1 MIGLLLILIIAVGIF
16 YLQRTGQLNNILS
29 GLKLPVPGLP
39 QQAQPSPQAPS
50 EAQPAPPRG
59 GTKTTPLPSPSGGAV
74 SGGKIYP
81 TIGKE
86 CTNVTGGE
94 LEDHDGPRIEPQ
106 ITCAANFQDAE
117 VTGYFL
123 VPDGSDTISLKMRG
137 PKHSGIPDAQMC
149 NNIHY
154 FPFGGNA
161 TKPFGKQFQHT
172 AEYCDFGSPL
182 FALPNF
188 VGKWIG
194 VKAIE
199 WNNGSTVHMES
210 WIDFPEGSGW
220 KKWAQFDDVGSSSG
234 CQKAPVYLKSPCS
247 VGPVSIGFRID
258 GSAGTKFKNLSA
270 REIAPGKATAAYTHI
285 LSRL

>member
-1 MIGLLLILIIAVGIF
+1 MIEILMMLLIVGAIY
-16 YLQRTGQLNNILS
+16 YLYRTGRLS
-29 GLKLPVPGLP
+29 GLQLPSLPLP
-39 QQAQPSPQAPS
+39 QQSASEPTPQAPLPS
-50 EAQPAPPRG
+50 RGPPTTG
-59 GTKTTPLPSPSGGAV
+59 GTKTTPLPAKVTGGQ
-74 SGGKIYP
+74 IYP
-81 TIGKE
+81 TVGKE

-154 FPFGGNA
+154 FPFGGNS

-172 AEYCDFGSPL
+172 AEYCDFGSSL
-182 FALPNF
+182 FPLPNF

-199 WNNGSTVHMES
+199 WNQGNGVHMES

-220 KKWAQFDDVGSSSG
+220 KKWAQFDDAGSSSG

-270 REIAPGKATAAYTHI
+270 REISPGKTAAYAHTSYNTI
-285 LSRL
+285 LARL